1 MSAAA
6 PARTGRGHD
15 HAVEFYETEAYLV
28 HTVVSFAAGAL
39 HAGEAVLIVA
49 TADHRRGF
57 ATALRRE
64 GVDLEAA
71 TGEGLYLALDAATV
85 LHSFV
90 VDGSPDP
97 ARFAE
102 AVRPLL
108 DTAAVDGRRV
118 NVFGEMVA
126 LLYAQSDVASAL
138 KLEDMWNDLAVDRP
152 FKLLCAYPM
161 SFFEDD
167 AGAAAFRHICS
178 RHSEVIPAES
188 FPSSG
193 DPAQEHRAVA
203 ELQQANAALRADV
216 TRLRGEQQVLAELAY
231 VDALT
236 GLANRRAFDIHLQ
249 REWSLASRDRVDSFV
264 LMADL
269 DGFKAYNDLHGH
281 GAGDEVL
288 RGFAEVLQAAGRCT
302 DVVAR
307 LGGDEF
313 AVLLVRCE
321 EPAAEAYGDRL
332 RELMIEPAYV
342 DLNEVTASV
351 GHASL
356 MGAGSAAQ
364 ALHRADLAMF
374 DDKRGGRR

>member
-6 PARTGRGHD
+6 PVPTGCGHD

-28 HTVVSFAAGAL
+28 HTVVSFARDALRAGD
-39 HAGEAVLIVA
+39 AVLIVA
-49 TADHRRGF
+49 TADHRRRF
-57 ATALRRE
+57 ATGLRRD

-71 TGEGLYLALDAATV
+71 IAQGRYLALDAATV
-85 LHSFV
+85 LHGFM
-90 VDGSPDP
+90 VDGAPDP
-97 ARFAE
+97 ARFAA
-102 AVRPLL
+102 AVKPLL
-108 DTAAVDGRRV
+108 DTAAADGRKV

-126 LLYAQSDVASAL
+126 LLYAHGDVASAL
-138 KLEDMWNDLAVDRP
+138 KLEELWNDLAVDRA
-152 FKLLCAYPM
+152 FTLLCTYPM
-161 SFFEDD
+161 AFFEDD
-167 AGAAAFRHICS
+167 AGATAFRRICAQ
-178 RHSEVIPAES
+178 HSEVVPAES
-188 FPSSG
+188 FPADG
-193 DPAQEHRAVA
+193 DPGREARAVA
-203 ELQQANAALRADV
+203 ELQQENAALRADV
-216 TRLRGEQQVLAELAY
+216 ARLRSEQHVLAELAY

-249 REWSLASRDRVDSFV
+249 REWALASRDQVDSFV

-269 DGFKAYNDLHGH
+269 DGFKAFNDLNGH
-281 GAGDEVL
+281 SAGDEVL
-288 RGFAEVLQAAGRCT
+288 REFAEVLQAAGRCT

-313 AVLLVRCE
+313 AVLLVRCHE
-321 EPAAEAYGDRL
+321 SAAEAYRDRL
-332 RELMIEPAYV
+332 HELMAEPPYA

-374 DDKRGGRR
+374 DDKRSIRR